1 MTMSEQQPQV
11 FGTGLIA
18 LDLVMS
24 ADPAAPV
31 RSWAGGT
38 CGNVLSI
45 LAYLGWDAFPIAR
58 LNTDSASQRV
68 KADMKRWGVKLDFAS
83 CPPTTHTPI
92 IIQEIRRGRNGA
104 PTHRFTWACPRCGEW
119 LPSFKAVT
127 QDVVEAVSPRLRSAN
142 VFFIDRLSRAA
153 LTLAAQASDEGS
165 VVIFEPAGNS
175 DSKMFAEALK
185 LSHIIK
191 YANQRLASVGD
202 VMEPSSAVLVEVQT
216 LGSQGLRFRLRLGRG
231 VSGWKHLGAIKA
243 PRIADTCGSGDW
255 CTAGLIAKVGATGLV
270 GLRQAGAKG
279 IQAGLRYGQA
289 LAAWNCGFEGA
300 RGGMYAVDR
309 PAFDAQIEAL
319 MSGRNESVLMGP
331 QRIPRGTKA
340 VPCPACPPGKPRGPS
355 RAASEVR
362 RASVKVPAA

>member
-1 MTMSEQQPQV
+1 MTMSEQRPQV

-58 LNTDSASQRV
+58 LNSDSASQRV

-243 PRIADTCGSGDW
+243 PRIADTCGSGDLVYGW
-255 CTAGLIAKVGATGLV
+255 VDCEGRSRRARRSSSGGRKGDSSGTSLRTSVGCLE
-270 GLRQAGAKG
+270 LR
-279 IQAGLRYGQA
+279 IR
-289 LAAWNCGFEGA
+289 
-300 RGGMYAVDR
+300 
-309 PAFDAQIEAL
+309 
-319 MSGRNESVLMGP
+319 
-331 QRIPRGTKA
+331 
-340 VPCPACPPGKPRGPS
+340 RGPGWHVCCGS
-355 RAASEVR
+355 P
-362 RASVKVPAA
+362 SV